1 MASPAMLGGV
11 GAALSTDKGKR
22 FLKGFADALTGG
34 LTDFD
39 QQGDNRIQQ
48 FQKNQMGRNID
59 AAKGFGDFM
68 TGGLTDFD
76 QKGDNRLQEFQKNQM
91 KRNRN
96 FGMRAAGG
104 LADFMT
110 GGLTDF
116 DQQGDS
122 RMQQIGKQMM
132 FGGAKG
138 VVPTLGAVQNQFMG

>member
-1 MASPAMLGGV
+1 MASPAVLGGV
-11 GAALSTDKGKR
+11 GAVLSTDKGKR

-39 QQGDNRIQQ
+39 QKGDNRIQQ
-48 FQKNQMGRNID
+48 FQKNQMSRNIN

-91 KRNRN
+91 KRN
-96 FGMRAAGG
+96 MRAAAG

-122 RMQQIGKQMM
+122 RMQQMGKEMM

-138 VVPTLGAVQNQFMG
+138 VVQPLGAVQNQFMG